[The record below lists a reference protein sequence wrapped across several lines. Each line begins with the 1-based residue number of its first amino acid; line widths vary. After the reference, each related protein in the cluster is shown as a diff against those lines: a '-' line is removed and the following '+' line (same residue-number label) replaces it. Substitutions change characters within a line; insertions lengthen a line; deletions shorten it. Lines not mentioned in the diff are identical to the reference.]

1 MLAETF
7 LEINILV
14 DIYIGRLMRYVRTVQ
29 RLERE

>member
-7 LEINILV
+7 LEINILM
-14 DIYIGRLMRYVRTVQ
+14 DIYIGRLVRYVRTVQ

>member
-7 LEINILV
+7 LEINILM
-14 DIYIGRLMRYVRTVQ
+14 DINIGHLMRYIRTVQ

>member
-7 LEINILV
+7 LEINILM

>member
-7 LEINILV
+7 LEINILM
-14 DIYIGRLMRYVRTVQ
+14 DIYIGRLMRYIRTVQ